1 MIPEQQEARGL
12 HNATN
17 FGHFL
22 ISRDAAILKH
32 PKGGWTLLDLMFLQ
46 AKIKVMVDA
55 VPEHCLDKP
64 DSRLSDIF
72 AHIRV

>member
-1 MIPEQQEARGL
+1 MFTEQQEARGL
-12 HNATN
+12 NNAIH

-22 ISRDAAILKH
+22 ISRDPAILKH

-46 AKIKVMVDA
+46 AKLKVMVDA
-55 VPEHCLDKP
+55 VPEDYREEP

>member
-1 MIPEQQEARGL
+1 MISEQQEARGL
-12 HNATN
+12 QNAIH

-22 ISRDAAILKH
+22 ISRDPAILQH

-55 VPEHCLDKP
+55 VPSELIDKP

>member
-1 MIPEQQEARGL
+1 MFTEQQQARGL
-12 HNATN
+12 QNATH

-22 ISRDAAILKH
+22 ISRDPAILKH

-55 VPEHCLDKP
+55 VPEHYREVS